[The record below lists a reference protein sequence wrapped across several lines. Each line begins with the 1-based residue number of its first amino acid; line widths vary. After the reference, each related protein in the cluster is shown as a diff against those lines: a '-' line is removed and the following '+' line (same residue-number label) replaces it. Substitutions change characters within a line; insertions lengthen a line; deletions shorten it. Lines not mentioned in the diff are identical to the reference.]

1 MDICVGGS
9 WECWCRESRSHS
21 KRDHGDAGEL
31 APAFTCRVSE
41 DKDTDQGTSFASR
54 CQSTNQH
61 ICPNNHRDH
70 HGNLTSDYN
79 EPAKFIPA
87 IRKDSKRHLSTDS
100 ILLAGIVGHITHIQR
115 FSLTFIDLTLTFSIS
130 YVTLDENTCHP
141 VTFDQ
146 SRHFGS
152 VLMDF
157 NFRPAYLPD
166 TCSKVPRWMAK
177 GQV

>member
-1 MDICVGGS
+1 
-9 WECWCRESRSHS
+9 
-21 KRDHGDAGEL
+21 
-31 APAFTCRVSE
+31 VSE

-87 IRKDSKRHLSTDS
+87 IRKDSKRHSSTDS

-130 YVTLDENTCHP
+130 YATSDQNTCHP

-146 SRHFGS
+146 SRHLGS

-157 NFRPAYLPD
+157 GIADLHTYLPD
-166 TCSKVPRWMAK
+166 TCSKVLRWKTK